1 MIAAN
6 PETNIWLWKVFPAL
20 LLFLCFV
27 FSNLWHFFT
36 WKFVFVHTSCYAY
49 DNANQNVYTVR
60 THFRSWMLFSLLF
73 KKLIYALN
81 VLNYNVIVILPTTS
95 WMTGLHST
103 IWGSFWKSTTRRAM
117 RIGNSFLRNWALFWN
132 LKRKLSQ
139 VFNFLWKNRNNKLSP
154 NITWSLEYTSPGHS
168 YNLGM
173 KLMLEI

>member
-1 MIAAN
+1 MMAAN

-20 LLFLCFV
+20 LLVLCFV

-36 WKFVFVHTSCYAY
+36 WKCVFVHTSCYAHDSAMCTLY
-49 DNANQNVYTVR
+49 AFYIMDA
-60 THFRSWMLFSLLF
+60 FFSVIQKINLCI
-73 KKLIYALN
+73 KCVAL
-81 VLNYNVIVILPTTS
+81 VHYIVILPTTS

-139 VFNFLWKNRNNKLSP
+139 VFNFLWKNRNNKLWP

>member
-1 MIAAN
+1 MAAN

-36 WKFVFVHTSCYAY
+36 WKCVFAHTSCYAH
-49 DNANQNVYTVR
+49 DSANQNVHTVR
-60 THFRSWMLFSLLF
+60 IFDHGGFFQCFQKINLFT
-73 KKLIYALN
+73 KCVAL
-81 VLNYNVIVILPTTS
+81 VHYIVILPTTS

-139 VFNFLWKNRNNKLSP
+139 VLTFYEKTK
-154 NITWSLEYTSPGHS
+154 ITNCGKILHG
-168 YNLGM
+168 L
-173 KLMLEI
+173 